1 MRRVALLTIPI
12 AVLAGA
18 LAACSSDSASTG
30 DASTD
35 AATSVGGTAVCD
47 EATLATAVEEALAAS
62 PDGETLVSLDSFECA
77 DGWAVTFPT
86 VAASPGDEEG
96 AYEYT
101 QVFQAEGQFWVPIT
115 DRNTVCGTADV
126 EDPAAYP
133 SDSQVPE
140 SIWQSACNTN

>member
-47 EATLATAVEEALAAS
+47 EATLTTAVEDLVAS
-62 PDGETLVSLDSFECA
+62 EPDSGEFQSLDGYECA

-86 VAASPGDEEG
+86 VGAGDEG
-96 AYEYT
+96 YTYT

-115 DRNTVCGTADV
+115 DRNTVCGTTDV